1 MNNTNNKYFIS
12 DSYPMMA
19 EEDSISI
26 IEQNENENTE
36 AKKESEIISDLIY
49 MPWQVINEIP
59 TIG

>member
-12 DSYPMMA
+12 DSYPMMV

-49 MPWQVINEIP
+49 MPWQVINETP

>member
-12 DSYPMMA
+12 DSYPMIV

-36 AKKESEIISDLIY
+36 TKKESEIISDLIY
-49 MPWQVINEIP
+49 MPWQVINETP
-59 TIG
+59 TIS